1 MAPIIAYLLWKN
13 KLIETQFEIDE
24 SPKRTQKLVRMYSH
38 RNDVDIAV
46 QSYHL
51 PSVPYIAT

>member
-1 MAPIIAYLLWKN
+1 MKN
-13 KLIETQFEIDE
+13 KLIETQFEINE
-24 SPKRTQKLVRMYSH
+24 TPKRTQKLVRMYSH
-38 RNDVDIAV
+38 RNDADIAV